1 MPRGRPGPGSLQL
14 SQIHL
19 LTAQIALILAL
30 AIAVSSGVLALLRRA
45 PGTFFGGG
53 ALWAG
58 LIVALAGL
66 VGIAVALG
74 QGPPRD
80 PLHIVYGILAVGAV
94 PGTAI
99 VAGGRV
105 GRGRAVAWAIGGIVL
120 LILVMRLF
128 QTGG

>member
-1 MPRGRPGPGSLQL
+1 MVAASA
-14 SQIHL
+14 S
-19 LTAQIALILAL
+19 
-30 AIAVSSGVLALLRRA
+30 VLALLRQA
-45 PGTFFGGG
+45 PGPFFVGG

-58 LIVALAGL
+58 LMVALAGL

-74 QGPPRD
+74 ERPPHD
-80 PLHIVYGILAVGAV
+80 PLHIVYGILAVGAL

-99 VAGGRV
+99 VASGRV
-105 GRGRAVAWAIGGIVL
+105 GRDRAVAWAIGGIVL

>member
-1 MPRGRPGPGSLQL
+1 M
-14 SQIHL
+14 
-19 LTAQIALILAL
+19 
-30 AIAVSSGVLALLRRA
+30 AIAASSGVLALLRRA
-45 PGTFFGGG
+45 PGPFFGGG

-66 VGIAVALG
+66 AGIAVALG
-74 QGPPRD
+74 EGPPRD

-99 VAGGRV
+99 VASGRV